1 MTSVGARFA
10 MYKTGIE
17 SSYNNYTGQSLEERG
32 YKIKKIVEN
41 NKELSGALL
50 FLGIHLHNQMIDTLS
65 TTGWLGVVLNM
76 LFLISIITFIHKKNI
91 TLMYSFVVPLVL
103 YGLSDVLAYAV
114 PVPLAWL
121 LTLTLIC
128 SLVNKKENL

>member
-17 SSYNNYTGQSLEERG
+17 SSYNNFTGQSLEERG

-50 FLGIHLHNQMIDTLS
+50 FLNIHLHNQIIDTLS
-65 TTGWLGVVLNM
+65 TTGWLGVILNI

-91 TLMYSFVVPLVL
+91 PMMYTYVVAIVL
-103 YGLSDVLAYAV
+103 YGLSDILTYAV

-128 SLVNKKENL
+128 SLVNNKEKI